1 MKRAKWICALVLLL
15 PAVLQAQAKAAGDE
29 ESGWSFAQRFQGSSN
44 SSGVILKTNSTLFY
58 RFSEHIEMYG
68 GVPVYFARQSTSSST
83 TSPGF
88 INGIGN
94 VFTGLAV
101 STSSPMLSFSSDL
114 IATAPTG
121 DRDRGFSTGHATVD
135 WTNTL
140 SRSFENIT
148 PFASVGLANTVSDT
162 AFFVR
167 PFSSKGAVAH
177 FEGGALIDLM
187 PRTSIGGSAYAVRA
201 SGDQQIVSKVISRKP
216 PVSTTSA
223 TGGRP
228 TAVGRQA
235 RGVFE
240 TQTDVTGSAAIAN
253 DHGFSTWLTLRPSAT
268 SDIQIGYSRSVVYQL
283 DSLFFGI
290 GIRVGR

>member
-15 PAVLQAQAKAAGDE
+15 PAVLQAQTAAAGDE
-29 ESGWSFAQRFQGSSN
+29 ESRWSFAQRFQGSSN

-58 RFSEHIEMYG
+58 KFSEHIEMYG
-68 GVPVYFARQSTSSST
+68 GVPVYFARQSSSSST
-83 TSPGF
+83 TSPAF

-94 VFTGLAV
+94 VFTGLTV
-101 STSSPMLSFSSDL
+101 STSSPMLNFSSDL

-167 PFSSKGAVAH
+167 PFSSNGAVAH

-187 PRTSIGGSAYAVRA
+187 PRTSIGGSGYAVRA
-201 SGDQQIVSKVISRKP
+201 SGDQQIVSKVIPR
-216 PVSTTSA
+216 T
-223 TGGRP
+223 GRP

-268 SDIQIGYSRSVVYQL
+268 SDIQIGYSRSVSYQL

-290 GIRVGR
+290 GFRVGR

>member
-15 PAVLQAQAKAAGDE
+15 PAVLHGAAAGDE
-29 ESGWSFAQRFQGSSN
+29 ARGWSFAQRFQGSTN
-44 SSGVILKTNSTLFY
+44 SAGVLLKSNSTLFY
-58 RFSEHIEMYG
+58 TFNQHIEVYG
-68 GVPVYFARQSTSSST
+68 GVPVYFARQSAGATAA
-83 TSPGF
+83 SPSF
-88 INGIGN
+88 MNGIGN
-94 VFTGLAV
+94 VFAGLTLSAE
-101 STSSPMLSFSSDL
+101 SAMLNFTSDL

-140 SRSFENIT
+140 SRNFERIT
-148 PFASVGLANTVSDT
+148 PFGSVGLANTVSDT

-167 PFSSKGAVAH
+167 PFSSNGAIAH
-177 FEGGALIDLM
+177 FETGALVAVM

-201 SGDQQIVSKVISRKP
+201 TGEQQIVSKVIPRS
-216 PVSTTSA
+216 
-223 TGGRP
+223 GRP
-228 TAVGRQA
+228 STVGRQA
-235 RGVFE
+235 KGVFE

-268 SDIQIGYSRSVVYQL
+268 SDIQIGYSRSVSYQL

-290 GIRVGR
+290 GFRVGR